1 MLKKINLY
9 LTATFTFLTLSFAAH
24 AVTVTTKGD
33 IYINSSGAGYATG
46 CTWNTLYSGYQYGA
60 PATVFVEVKGLACS
74 QTGGAYLVTKTY
86 VNGSCNG
93 GGVSAPSGYIAEGS
107 SCGTWAIYQAVTKE
121 VVACPHPNQVV
132 YTNVSQSSASSYIAS
147 ALTYCGQPQNSNCG
161 ITVTAITN
169 GTYNPNPPLQIA
181 CNSNPY

>member
-1 MLKKINLY
+1 MLKKISLY
-9 LTATFTFLTLSFAAH
+9 LTAAFTFLSVSKAAE
-24 AVTVTTKGD
+24 AVTVTTKGS
-33 IYINSSGAGYATG
+33 IYINSSGAGYASG
-46 CTWNTLYSGYQYGA
+46 CNWTTLYSGYQPGA
-60 PATVFVEVKGLACS
+60 SVTVYVEVKGLACS
-74 QTGGAYLVTKTY
+74 QTGSTYLVTKTF

-121 VVACPHPNQVV
+121 VVACPHPSEVV
-132 YTNVSQSSASSYIAS
+132 YSSISQSDANYYIGQ

-161 ITVTAITN
+161 ITVTAVTN
-169 GTYNPNPPLQIA
+169 NTYNVNPPLRIA